1 MNLTLNAAADRA
13 IPYFKYGM
21 IFFLYYFICGGT
33 VPFLVI
39 WLGDAAKL
47 DAGAIGLLFGCQAII
62 AMLLQPLFGVLTDR
76 LDNRKHLL
84 WCVVALLVLL
94 APYMKWVFMPLLME
108 NLVVGAL
115 AGGLYLGIAFAA
127 GGGTLEAYLEKAC
140 RAGDITYGRVRM
152 FGAIGYGSSAAI
164 SGMLVSENPELIF
177 WIGSGCA
184 LALALLFWRVQP
196 GSTVAQ
202 TDDLQEKSAPIS
214 YAAVKDLVS
223 DRRFWSLVL
232 YVVGVACLYDV
243 FDQQFANFFR
253 NFFASPQQGTQVFGF
268 VTTLTEGGVALMMF
282 FIPWVLTR
290 IGGKNALIVAGVV
303 MSIRIIGSAF
313 ASSPAEVVALK
324 MLHALEVPL
333 IYVGMF
339 KYIEDVF
346 DTRLSA
352 TIYMMG
358 FIFAKGLGVSLIS
371 PLAGYMYG
379 AFGFREGYLLL
390 GSLALLFTVV
400 SIFTLDRGRHK
411 STYSADTREDGP
423 AVIDAPA
430 LFPALISK

>member
-21 IFFLYYFICGGT
+21 IFFLYFFIFGGT
-33 VPFLVI
+33 VPFLAI

-47 DAGAIGLLFGCQAII
+47 DAGAIGLLFASLAIF
-62 AMLLQPLFGVLTDR
+62 ALLLQPVFGLLTDR

-84 WCVVALLVLL
+84 WCIIALLVLL
-94 APYMKWVFMPLLME
+94 APYMKWVFVPLLTE
-108 NLVVGAL
+108 NLLLGVC
-115 AGGLYLGIAFAA
+115 AGGIYLGIIFAA
-127 GGGTLEAYLEKAC
+127 GAGTLEAYIEKAC

-152 FGAIGYGSSAAI
+152 FGAIGYGSSAAVSGTLI
-164 SGMLVSENPELIF
+164 SSNPESIF

-184 LALALLFWRVQP
+184 LVLALLFWRIRP
-196 GSTVAQ
+196 SSTVAQ
-202 TDDLQEKSAPIS
+202 TDGLQEKPAPVS
-214 YAAVKDLVS
+214 YATVKKLLF
-223 DRRFWSLVL
+223 DRRFWFLVL

-243 FDQQFANFFR
+243 FDQQFVKFFCS
-253 NFFASPQQGTQVFGF
+253 FFDSPQQGTRVFGF
-268 VTTLTEGGVALMMF
+268 ITTLTEGSVALMMF
-282 FIPWVLTR
+282 CIPWVLTR
-290 IGGKNALIVAGVV
+290 IGGKNALIVAGFV
-303 MSIRIIGSAF
+303 MSLRIIGSGF

-333 IYVGMF
+333 IYIGMF
-339 KYIEDVF
+339 KYIEDAF
-346 DTRLSA
+346 DARLSA
-352 TIYMMG
+352 TIYMAG
-358 FIFAKGLGVSLIS
+358 FVFAKGLGISFIS
-371 PLAGYMYG
+371 PLAGYMYE

>member
-1 MNLTLNAAADRA
+1 M
-13 IPYFKYGM
+13 
-21 IFFLYYFICGGT
+21 
-33 VPFLVI
+33 I

-47 DAGAIGLLFGCQAII
+47 DAGAIGLLFGCKAII

-76 LDNRKHLL
+76 LDNRKHLI
-84 WCVVALLVLL
+84 WCIVTLLTLL
-94 APYMKWVFMPLLME
+94 APYMQWVFMPLLME
-108 NLVVGAL
+108 NLVVGVL
-115 AGGLYLGIAFAA
+115 AGGLYLGIIFAA
-127 GGGTLEAYLEKAC
+127 GAGTLEAYLEKAC

-152 FGAIGYGSSAAI
+152 FGAIGYGSSAAL
-164 SGMLVSENPELIF
+164 SGMLVSENPETIF

-184 LALALLFWRVQP
+184 LVLALLFSRVQP

-202 TDDLQEKSAPIS
+202 TDDLQEKPAPIS

-253 NFFASPQQGTQVFGF
+253 SFFASPQQGTQVFGF

-282 FIPWVLTR
+282 CIPWVLTR
-290 IGGKNALIVAGVV
+290 IGGKNALIVAGIV
-303 MSIRIIGSAF
+303 MSMRILGSAF
-313 ASSPAEVVALK
+313 ASSPTEVVALK

-333 IYVGMF
+333 IFVGMF

-358 FIFAKGLGVSLIS
+358 FIFAKGIGVSLIS
-371 PLAGYMYG
+371 PGRACVR
-379 AFGFREGYLLL
+379 GFRLQGGLPAA
-390 GSLALLFTVV
+390 GQP
-400 SIFTLDRGRHK
+400 
-411 STYSADTREDGP
+411 GP
-423 AVIDAPA
+423 AVHPRFDLQSRPGPAQTRPGAGHARERPCRDRRPGAVPIAGIEVATTRPHDATGRLEGDIQRTGWPA
-430 LFPALISK
+430 HAPSRITRDASRG